1 MEKFLN
7 KIYKYIMNFS
17 ARKNSWKFLSFI
29 SFIESIFFPIPTD
42 AFLIPMVLANR
53 TRAFFLI
60 FVTIIFSVIG
70 GLFGY
75 LIGYF
80 LWENLSSEIFKIYP
94 DFVLYFNE
102 FNEKFS
108 ELGWFFVLI
117 GGFTPFPFKIV
128 TISSGILHLNVISF
142 LFFSFLSRGARFF
155 VVGYMFYKFGEK
167 IKSTVETNLTKISLI
182 LTILF
187 GAYIF
192 FKLVN

>member
-80 LWENLSSEIFKIYP
+80 LWETLSQEIIKFYPNFDSYFYEFKQK
-94 DFVLYFNE
+94 FN
-102 FNEKFS
+102 
-108 ELGWFFVLI
+108 ELGWFFILI
-117 GGFTPFPFKIV
+117 GGFSPFPFKVV
-128 TISSGILHLNVISF
+128 TISAGIMNLNIFSF
-142 LFFSFLSRGARFF
+142 LFFSFISRGARFF
-155 VVGYMFYKFGEK
+155 LVGYLFYKFGKK
-167 IKSTVETNLTKISLI
+167 IKSTVETNISKISSILI
-182 LTILF
+182 LLF
-187 GAYIF
+187 IIF
-192 FKLVN
+192 VIIKFVS